1 MNLRT
6 RFHGWMLLATLVL
19 TSAIAAESPPPS
31 PDIAPA
37 LRGLWQRGSERFERQ
52 WLVAG
57 PMPAQA
63 ASRLDVNKLQ
73 PSPGAALDPTEPAG
87 ARWVPQVFWGDV
99 ADLSANADVQ
109 GERVAFAALQM
120 ARPQAGPA
128 ELAIGADGALVVWLN
143 GEKVYERSAER
154 PFAADSDRIA
164 VTLKQGANPLLIRLT
179 QQQAQP
185 WRFAMRVVAPGAALA
200 RVDELVPKLDA
211 SGDAITIDTDV
222 AADTHGA
229 QVLVEAMAAG
239 GAVVAAQT
247 TARGAAAT
255 FNAARWHDGA
265 YEFRLRTQDA
275 LGQPYVTYLPWYK
288 GDATAAARELL
299 TAAERADRE
308 PRGGTIRMLAALV
321 QERLGK
327 QLEKADAQGWAP
339 IHSALLEYEELS
351 LDAAGKSGTV
361 RAGGFKRLAYVDPI
375 DGSVQFCRA
384 YLPLDYSPQRSWP
397 LILSLHGFNPANPEY
412 IGWWSVDQR
421 HTSIAD
427 KKPAIYIEPHGRGNA
442 QYAGPGEK
450 DVLRC
455 LQEAKGAFKVD
466 EDRVYITGE
475 SMGGHGTWWIAS
487 RHPQLFAAVAPVYGG
502 WDFRVT
508 SVAGP
513 PTAPPP
519 TNGRDA
525 YFLERISSFVSAE
538 NLLNLPLYVVHGDSD
553 QAVSVENSRHIVKML
568 QQWGYDVRY
577 HEMPGWGHENLK
589 QQEIIADWLLTHR
602 RNPAPEHVRVRS
614 ADLGG
619 AEAYWVKVESF
630 EEPMQ
635 VVRVDAQVIEPGV
648 VRLDTTNAGGLALTL
663 PQQLRGASRSIKVI
677 WNGQPHD
684 VPLTDG
690 VARLSSSTKT
700 TAPGKRAAFDG
711 PLPAVMST
719 PFVIV
724 VGTTAHDPQM
734 KQYIAERAGEI
745 QTMWQTWQHQP
756 LRLMQDTD
764 VTSEREHEY
773 SLVLIGGVN
782 ENAVTRRLA
791 SKLPFK
797 VTRDA
802 ITVDG
807 RTWQTKDS
815 VLQLLYPSPV
825 AKDRYVF
832 VAAATSAEGMY
843 LWKPAVNYVQ
853 TGVALTAWDWTI
865 QNGRQP
871 PPGEQVSAADSNV
884 AAGLFDAN
892 WRRDDRWTVVGDA
905 QRRAAWALRK
915 APPPGYRMAHDV
927 LQSYAGGYEIFPG
940 LVATVA
946 VEDDHLVG
954 SAPGQKPIT
963 LRAENDSTFRAA
975 VTGDLVQFQRGQQGG
990 VVSMSF
996 DNNGQS
1002 MVAKRVN

>member
-1 MNLRT
+1 MNLHP
-6 RFHGWMLLATLVL
+6 RFHGWMLLATFAL
-19 TSAIAAESPPPS
+19 TTAIAAESPAPS
-31 PDIAPA
+31 ADIEPA
-37 LRGLWQRGSERFERQ
+37 LRGLWQRGGERFERQ

-63 ASRLDVNKLQ
+63 ASQLDVSKLQ
-73 PSPGAALDPTEPAG
+73 PAPGAALDPAEPAG
-87 ARWVPQVFWGDV
+87 ARWTPQAFWGDV
-99 ADLSANADVQ
+99 TDLSASSDVQ
-109 GERVAFAALQM
+109 GVRVAFAASQIE
-120 ARPQAGPA
+120 RPQAGPA
-128 ELAIGADGALVVWLN
+128 ELAVGADGAFVVWLN
-143 GEKVYERSAER
+143 GQKIYERSAEK
-154 PFAADSDRIA
+154 PFITDSDRIA
-164 VTLKQGANPLLIRLT
+164 ITLKQGANPLLIRFT
-179 QQQAQP
+179 QQQAQS

-200 RVDELVPKLDA
+200 RVDELSPKLDV
-211 SGDAITIDTDV
+211 SGDSITVDTDV
-222 AADTHGA
+222 AVDTRGT

-239 GAVVAAQT
+239 GTVVATQT
-247 TARGAAAT
+247 LARGAAAQ
-255 FNAARWHDGA
+255 FSSAQWRDGA

-275 LGQPYVTYLPWYK
+275 LGQPYIAYLPWYK
-288 GDATAAARELL
+288 GNAIAAARDLL
-299 TAAERADRE
+299 SAAERADRQ

-327 QLEKADAQGWAP
+327 QLEKADSQGWAP

-384 YLPLDYSPQRSWP
+384 YLPLDYSAQRSWP

-412 IGWWSVDQR
+412 PGWWSVDQR
-421 HTSIAD
+421 HASIAD
-427 KKPAIYIEPHGRGNA
+427 KKPVIYIEPHGRGNA

-455 LQEAKGAFKVD
+455 LEEAKRAFKVD
-466 EDRVYITGE
+466 DDRVYITGE

-508 SVAGP
+508 SISGP

-519 TNGRDA
+519 ANARDA

-553 QAVSVENSRHIVKML
+553 QAVSVENSRHIVRML

-577 HEMPGWGHENLK
+577 HEMPGWGHEDLK
-589 QQEIIADWLLTHR
+589 QRELIADWLLTQR
-602 RNPAPEHVRVRS
+602 RNPAPDHVRVRS

-635 VVRVDAQVIEPGV
+635 VVRADAQVIEPGV
-648 VRLDTTNAGGLALTL
+648 VRLDTSNVGRIALTL
-663 PQQLRGASRSIKVI
+663 PPSLRGSSGSIKVM
-677 WNGQPHD
+677 WNGKPHD
-684 VPLTDG
+684 VSLTDG
-690 VARLSSSTKT
+690 VARLSSPAKAASIRKR
-700 TAPGKRAAFDG
+700 PGFDG

-724 VGTTAHDPQM
+724 VGTTARDSNM

-745 QTMWQTWQHQP
+745 QSMWQTWQHQP
-756 LRLMQDTD
+756 LRLMLDTD
-764 VTSEREHEY
+764 VTSQHEREY
-773 SLVLIGGVN
+773 SLVLIGGPD

-797 VTRDA
+797 ITRDA

-807 RTWQTKDS
+807 RTWQATDS
-815 VLQLLYPSPV
+815 VLQMLYPSPV
-825 AKDRYVF
+825 APDRYVL
-832 VAAATSAEGMY
+832 VAAASSAEGMY
-843 LWKPAVNYVQ
+843 LWKPAVNFVQ
-853 TGVALTAWDWTI
+853 TGVALTLWDWTI
-865 QNGRQP
+865 QDGRHA
-871 PPGEQVSAADSNV
+871 PPGEPVAAADSNV

-892 WRRDDRWTVVGDA
+892 WRRDDRWTVLGDS
-905 QRRAAWALRK
+905 QRRAGWTLRH
-915 APPPGYRMAHDV
+915 APPSGYRVADDV

-940 LVATVA
+940 FVATVA
-946 VEDDHLVG
+946 VAGDQLIA
-954 SAPGQKPIT
+954 SAPGQSPIT
-963 LRAENDSTFRAA
+963 LRAENDTTFRRP
-975 VTGDLVQFQRGQQGG
+975 VTGDLLQFQRDPQGR
-990 VVSMSF
+990 VVGMSF
-996 DNNGQS
+996 ENNGQS
-1002 MVAKRVN
+1002 MMAKRVN